1 LAKVQTYS
9 VQKSLT
15 NSFLKSNKSIK
26 HFLLKTLL
34 QQIVYYLFY
43 LPTFGLKL
51 SDMPLDEL
59 YENAQGLLQAKT
71 FNTMKLIT
79 EASAEKLR
87 GGFYTPEPIAEFILR
102 WGVNGSN
109 DFDILEPSC
118 GDGVFLEQLA
128 LHNFQFSTITAVEL
142 DEVEASKAE
151 KIDLKNKQI
160 INSDFHTYCNNTHKR
175 FDLVIGNPPYIR
187 FQFFDR
193 LQQAEAGDIFIR
205 AGLTY
210 SKLTNAWV
218 SFVVGSSLLLK
229 DKGGKI
235 GFVLPAEI
243 LQVSFAQQ
251 LRNFLARF
259 YNKIN
264 IISFE
269 KLVFPDIQQEVV
281 LLLCEKNNTNSH
293 NIEHIE
299 LRDASELKSLDVARL
314 KSPEK
319 KIDFKSNKWTFYFL
333 EQEEIDFLEQI
344 AKAKKIPTIGNFANV
359 EVGITT
365 GSNDF
370 FTVPLSTVDEY
381 NLHEYAK
388 PMVGRSVQVNSVI
401 FSKRDWENNRNSAAR
416 AHLLVLPDSKNLN
429 SKNGAVRY
437 IAHGESLGIHK
448 GYKTG
453 IRNDWFVVPSL
464 KISDALFI
472 RRNNLYPKLIINQA
486 GAYTTDTMHRV
497 FLKSGTNLKAF
508 TASYYNSLSLAFTEV
523 SGRSHG
529 GGVLE
534 LMPNE
539 AERVLLP
546 YHNDN
551 AALLPQI
558 DKLVRSKTDI
568 EEIMKLTNQIIL
580 KEHFGLTQNEIKMAH
595 SIWKKLSS
603 RRLNRG
609 K

>member
-1 LAKVQTYS
+1 
-9 VQKSLT
+9 
-15 NSFLKSNKSIK
+15 
-26 HFLLKTLL
+26 
-34 QQIVYYLFY
+34 
-43 LPTFGLKL
+43 
-51 SDMPLDEL
+51 
-59 YENAQGLLQAKT
+59 
-71 FNTMKLIT
+71 MKLIT

-87 GGFYTPEPIAEFILR
+87 GGFYTPEKIAAFVLR
-102 WGVNGSN
+102 WGIHGSTHS
-109 DFDILEPSC
+109 DILEPSC
-118 GDGVFLEQLA
+118 GDGAFLDQLYKSGVKY
-128 LHNFQFSTITAVEL
+128 NSITAVEL
-142 DEVEASKAE
+142 DKPEADKANL
-151 KIDLKNKQI
+151 IPLLNKQI
-160 INSDFHTYCNNTHKR
+160 INSDFHTYCNNTSKR

-187 FQFFDR
+187 YQFFDR
-193 LQQAEAGDIFIR
+193 KQQVEAEDIFSK

-243 LQVSFAQQ
+243 LQVSFALQ
-251 LRNFLARF
+251 LRNFIAHF

-269 KLVFPDIQQEVV
+269 KLVFPNIQQEVV
-281 LLLCEKNNTNSH
+281 LLLCEKNNTKDH
-293 NIEHIE
+293 LIEHIE
-299 LRDASELKSLDVARL
+299 LRDADSLDTLDVKRL
-314 KSPEK
+314 KSPKK

-333 EQEEIDFLEQI
+333 EQDEIDFLENI
-344 AKAKKIPTIGNFANV
+344 ASNRSVSTLGKFANI

-370 FTVPLSTVDEY
+370 FTVPLSTIEAYDLEA
-381 NLHEYAK
+381 YAR

-401 FSKRDWENNRNSAAR
+401 FTEKDWEKNRVSKAR
-416 AHLLVLPDSKNLN
+416 AHLLVFPDRKNLN
-429 SKNGAVRY
+429 KRNGAVKY
-437 IAHGESLGIHK
+437 ITYGESIGINE

-453 IRNDWFVVPSL
+453 IRDDWFVVPSL

-472 RRNNLYPKLIINQA
+472 RRNNLYPRLIINQA
-486 GAYTTDTMHRV
+486 KAYTTDTMHRV
-497 FLKSGTNLKAF
+497 FVKPGTNIKAL

-546 YHNDN
+546 YHKDN
-551 AALLPQI
+551 SSLLPEI
-558 DKLVRSKTDI
+558 DKLIRNKTDI
-568 EEIMKLTNQIIL
+568 EEILKITNQVVL
-580 KEHFGLTQNEIKMAH
+580 KEHYGFTQKEIKLAH
-595 SIWKKLSS
+595 NIWKKLSY

>member
-1 LAKVQTYS
+1 
-9 VQKSLT
+9 
-15 NSFLKSNKSIK
+15 
-26 HFLLKTLL
+26 
-34 QQIVYYLFY
+34 
-43 LPTFGLKL
+43 
-51 SDMPLDEL
+51 
-59 YENAQGLLQAKT
+59 
-71 FNTMKLIT
+71 MKLIT

-87 GGFYTPEPIAEFILR
+87 GGFYTPLPLAEFILR
-102 WGVNGSN
+102 WGINGTTNS
-109 DFDILEPSC
+109 DILEPSC
-118 GDGVFLEQLA
+118 GDGIFIEQLRD
-128 LHNFQFSTITAVEL
+128 LRLPYNSITAVEL
-142 DEVEASKAE
+142 DPIEAE
-151 KIDLKNKQI
+151 KVENIELRDKQVI
-160 INSDFHTYCNNTHKR
+160 IGDFHTYCNNTFQR
-175 FDLVIGNPPYIR
+175 FDLIVGNPPYIR

-243 LQVSFAQQ
+243 LQVSFALQ
-251 LRNFLARF
+251 LRRFIALF

-269 KLVFPDIQQEVV
+269 KLVFPNIQQEVV
-281 LLLCEKNNTNSH
+281 LLLCEKNETNEH

-299 LRDASELKSLDVARL
+299 LKDASELKTLDTAKL
-314 KSPEK
+314 KSPK
-319 KIDFKSNKWTFYFL
+319 KRIDFNSNKWTFYFL
-333 EQEEIDFLEQI
+333 DQEEIDFLENI
-344 AKAKKIPTIGNFANV
+344 ATKRHIPTLGNFANV

-370 FTVPLSTVDEY
+370 FTVPLTTVEEY
-381 NLHEYAK
+381 DLHAYAK

-401 FSKRDWENNRNSAAR
+401 FTDNDWKKNKFSKAK
-416 AHLLVLPDSKNLN
+416 AHLLVFPEKQKLDQ
-429 SKNGAVRY
+429 KNGAVNY
-437 IAHGESLGIHK
+437 IAYGESIGIQT

-453 IRNDWFVVPSL
+453 IRDDWFVVPSI

-472 RRNNLYPKLIINQA
+472 RRNNLYPRLIINEA
-486 GAYTTDTMHRV
+486 NAYTTDTMHRV
-497 FLKSGTNLKAF
+497 FLKPETEIKAF
-508 TASYYNSLSLAFTEV
+508 TASYYNSLSLAFSEV
-523 SGRSHG
+523 CGRSHG

-539 AERVLLP
+539 TERILLP
-546 YHNDN
+546 YHIEN
-551 AALLPQI
+551 ADLLTQI
-558 DKLVRSKTDI
+558 DTLIRDKTDI
-568 EEIMKLTNQIIL
+568 EEVLNITNEIIL
-580 KEHFGLTQNEIKMAH
+580 KQHYGLTDQEIKLAH
-595 SIWKKLSS
+595 TIWKKLTN

>member
-1 LAKVQTYS
+1 
-9 VQKSLT
+9 
-15 NSFLKSNKSIK
+15 
-26 HFLLKTLL
+26 
-34 QQIVYYLFY
+34 
-43 LPTFGLKL
+43 
-51 SDMPLDEL
+51 
-59 YENAQGLLQAKT
+59 
-71 FNTMKLIT
+71 MKLIT

-87 GGFYTPEPIAEFILR
+87 GGFYTPEPIAEFILH
-102 WGVNGSN
+102 WGINGSD

-118 GDGVFLEQLA
+118 GVGVFLEQLQKHK
-128 LHNFQFSTITAVEL
+128 LKYKSITAVEL
-142 DEVEASKAE
+142 DEAEAEKAE
-151 KIDLKNKQI
+151 QINLKNKQI
-160 INSDFHTYCNNTHKR
+160 INDDFHTYCNNTLQR
-175 FDLVIGNPPYIR
+175 FDLIVGNPPYIR
-187 FQFFDR
+187 YQFFDR
-193 LQQAEAGDIFIR
+193 QQQVEAGDIFIK

-229 DKGGKI
+229 EKGGRI

-251 LRNFLARF
+251 LRNFIAHF

-269 KLVFPDIQQEVV
+269 KLVFPNIQQEVV
-281 LLLCEKNNTNSH
+281 LLLCEKNETKNH

-299 LRDASELKSLDVARL
+299 LRDASELQTLDVARL
-314 KSPEK
+314 KSPKK

-333 EQEEIDFLEQI
+333 EQEEIDFLENI
-344 AKAKKIPTIGNFANV
+344 SKHRNIPTLGKFAKV

-370 FTVPLSTVDEY
+370 FTVPLTTVEEY
-381 NLHEYAK
+381 DLHDYAR

-401 FSKRDWENNRNSAAR
+401 FTEKDWEKNKFSKAK
-416 AHLLVLPDSKNLN
+416 AHLLVFPDGKNLTR
-429 SKNGAVRY
+429 KNGAVKY
-437 IAHGESLGIHK
+437 IEHGESLEIHK

-453 IRNDWFVVPSL
+453 IRDDWFVVPSI

-472 RRNNLYPKLIINQA
+472 RRNNLYPRLIINQA
-486 GAYTTDTMHRV
+486 KAYTTDTMHRV
-497 FLKSGTNLKAF
+497 FVRPGTNIKAL

-546 YHNDN
+546 YHTDN
-551 AALLPQI
+551 ASLLPQI
-558 DKLVRSKTDI
+558 DKLIRNKTDI
-568 EEIMKLTNQIIL
+568 EEVLKITNQVIL
-580 KEHFGLTQNEIKMAH
+580 KEHFGLTQMEIKLAH

>member
-1 LAKVQTYS
+1 
-9 VQKSLT
+9 
-15 NSFLKSNKSIK
+15 
-26 HFLLKTLL
+26 
-34 QQIVYYLFY
+34 
-43 LPTFGLKL
+43 
-51 SDMPLDEL
+51 
-59 YENAQGLLQAKT
+59 
-71 FNTMKLIT
+71 MKLIT

-87 GGFYTPEPIAEFILR
+87 GGFYTPEPIAEFVLR
-102 WGVNGSN
+102 WGINGSS
-109 DFDILEPSC
+109 DYDILEPSC

-128 LHNFQFSTITAVEL
+128 KHKFKYNTITAVEL
-142 DEVEASKAE
+142 DEVEAKKAE
-151 KIDLKNKQI
+151 QINLKNKEI
-160 INSDFHTYCNNTHKR
+160 INADFHTYCNNTHKR
-175 FDLVIGNPPYIR
+175 FDLVVGNPPYIR
-187 FQFFDR
+187 YQFFNR
-193 LQQAEAGDIFIR
+193 LQQAEAGDIFIK

-218 SFVVGSSLLLK
+218 SFVVGSSLLLT

-251 LRNFLARF
+251 LRNFIAHF

-264 IISFE
+264 IISFK

-281 LLLCEKNNTNSH
+281 LLLCEKNESKSH

-299 LRDASELKSLDVARL
+299 LCNASELNTLDVARL
-314 KSPEK
+314 KSPKK

-333 EQEEIDFLEQI
+333 EQDEIDFLENI
-344 AKAKKIPTIGNFANV
+344 AKDRNIPTLGKFANV

-370 FTVPLSTVDEY
+370 FTVPLSTVEEY
-381 NLHEYAK
+381 NLQDYAR

-401 FSKRDWENNRNSAAR
+401 FTEKDWEKNKNSPAR
-416 AHLLVLPDSKNLN
+416 AHLLVFPDSKKLN
-429 SKNGAVRY
+429 KKNGAVKY

-453 IRNDWFVVPSL
+453 IRDEWFVVPSL

-472 RRNNLYPKLIINQA
+472 RRNNLYPRFIINQA
-486 GAYTTDTMHRV
+486 EAYTTDTMHRV
-497 FLKSGTNLKAF
+497 FVRQGTDIKAL

-546 YHNDN
+546 YHKDN
-551 AALLPQI
+551 ATLLPQI
-558 DKLVRSKTDI
+558 DKLIRNKTDI
-568 EEIMKLTNQIIL
+568 EEVLKITNQRIL
-580 KEHFGLTQNEIKMAH
+580 KEHFALTQKEIKLAH
-595 SIWKKLSS
+595 GIWKKLSY

>member
-1 LAKVQTYS
+1 M
-9 VQKSLT
+9 
-15 NSFLKSNKSIK
+15 N
-26 HFLLKTLL
+26 
-34 QQIVYYLFY
+34 
-43 LPTFGLKL
+43 
-51 SDMPLDEL
+51 
-59 YENAQGLLQAKT
+59 
-71 FNTMKLIT
+71 LIT

-87 GGFYTPEPIAEFILR
+87 GGFYTPEPIAEFVLR
-102 WGVNGSN
+102 WGINGSQ

-118 GDGVFLEQLA
+118 GDGVFLKQLEKHK
-128 LHNFQFSTITAVEL
+128 LKYKSITAVEL
-142 DEVEASKAE
+142 DEEEAVKAE
-151 KIDLKNKQI
+151 KINLNNSQI
-160 INSDFHTYCNNTHKR
+160 IIADFHTYCNNTLQR
-175 FDLVIGNPPYIR
+175 FDLIVGNPPYIR
-187 FQFFDR
+187 YQFFDR
-193 LQQAEAGDIFIR
+193 QQQVEAEDIFIK

-229 DKGGKI
+229 EKGGRI
-235 GFVLPAEI
+235 GFVLPAEV
-243 LQVSFAQQ
+243 LQVSYALQ
-251 LRNFLARF
+251 LRKFLAQF

-281 LLLCEKNNTNSH
+281 LLLCEKNETKSH

-299 LRDASELKSLDVARL
+299 LRDASELQKLDVAIL
-314 KSPEK
+314 KSPKK

-333 EQEEIDFLEQI
+333 EQEEIDFLENI
-344 AKAKKIPTIGNFANV
+344 AEKRKILTLGKFAKV

-370 FTVPLSTVDEY
+370 FTVPLTTVEEY
-381 NLHEYAK
+381 DLQEYAR

-401 FSKRDWENNRNSAAR
+401 FTEKDWEKNKFSKAK
-416 AHLLVLPDSKNLN
+416 AHLLVFPESKNLN
-429 SKNGAVRY
+429 NINGAAKY
-437 IAHGESLGIHK
+437 IAQGERLGIHK

-453 IRNDWFVVPSL
+453 MRDDWFVVPSI

-472 RRNNLYPKLIINQA
+472 RRNNLYPRLIINEA
-486 GAYTTDTMHRV
+486 EAYTTDTMHRV
-497 FLKSGTNLKAF
+497 FVKPGTDINAL

-546 YHNDN
+546 YHKDN
-551 AALLPQI
+551 ASLLPQI
-558 DKLVRSKTDI
+558 DKLIRNKTNI
-568 EEIMKLTNQIIL
+568 EEVLKITNQIIL
-580 KEHFGLTQNEIKMAH
+580 NEHFGLTQKEIKLAH

>member
-1 LAKVQTYS
+1 
-9 VQKSLT
+9 
-15 NSFLKSNKSIK
+15 
-26 HFLLKTLL
+26 
-34 QQIVYYLFY
+34 
-43 LPTFGLKL
+43 
-51 SDMPLDEL
+51 
-59 YENAQGLLQAKT
+59 
-71 FNTMKLIT
+71 MKLIENAT
-79 EASAEKLR
+79 AEKLR

-102 WGVNGSN
+102 WGINGST

-118 GDGVFLEQLA
+118 GDGVFLEQLKG
-128 LHNFQFSTITAVEL
+128 LKSKYKSITAIEF
-142 DEVEASKAE
+142 DEIEAQKAE
-151 KIDLKNKQI
+151 KIVLKNKQI
-160 INSDFHTYCNNTHKR
+160 INDDFHTYCNNTLQR
-175 FDLVIGNPPYIR
+175 FDLIVGNPPYIR
-187 FQFFDR
+187 YQFFDR
-193 LQQAEAGDIFIR
+193 KQQVEAGDIFIK

-243 LQVSFAQQ
+243 LQVSFALQ
-251 LRNFLARF
+251 LRKFIAQF

-281 LLLCEKNNTNSH
+281 LLLCEKNGSKEH

-299 LRDASELKSLDVARL
+299 LKDASELKTLDTAKL
-314 KSPEK
+314 KSPQK

-333 EQEEIDFLEQI
+333 EQEEIDFLENI
-344 AKAKKIPTIGNFANV
+344 AKKRNISTLGKYAKV

-370 FTVPLSTVDEY
+370 FTVPLTTVEEY
-381 NLHEYAK
+381 DLHDYAK

-401 FSKRDWENNRNSAAR
+401 FTEKDWEKNKFSKAK
-416 AHLLVLPDSKNLN
+416 AHLLAFPDKQNLN
-429 SKNGAVRY
+429 QKNGAVKY

-472 RRNNLYPKLIINQA
+472 RRNNLYPRLIINEA

-497 FLKSGTNLKAF
+497 FVKQGTDINAL

-539 AERVLLP
+539 AEKVLLP
-546 YHNDN
+546 YHKDN
-551 AALLPQI
+551 AKLLFQI
-558 DKLVRSKTDI
+558 DKLIRDKTDI
-568 EEIMKLTNQIIL
+568 EEVLKITNQIIL
-580 KEHFGLTQNEIKMAH
+580 KEHYGLTQKEINLAH
-595 SIWKKLSS
+595 SIWKKLSA

-609 K
+609 KYKWKEANPQV

>member
-1 LAKVQTYS
+1 
-9 VQKSLT
+9 
-15 NSFLKSNKSIK
+15 
-26 HFLLKTLL
+26 
-34 QQIVYYLFY
+34 
-43 LPTFGLKL
+43 
-51 SDMPLDEL
+51 
-59 YENAQGLLQAKT
+59 
-71 FNTMKLIT
+71 MKLIT

-102 WGVNGSN
+102 WGINGSI

-118 GDGVFLEQLA
+118 GDGVFLEQLQKQK
-128 LHNFQFSTITAVEL
+128 FKYQSITAVEL
-142 DEVEASKAE
+142 DEEEAQKAE
-151 KIDLKNKQI
+151 QINLKDKQI
-160 INSDFHTYCNNTHKR
+160 INDDFHTYCNHTEKR
-175 FDLVIGNPPYIR
+175 FDLVVGNPPYIR
-187 FQFFDR
+187 YQFFDK
-193 LQQAEAGDIFIR
+193 QQQIEAGDIFIK

-251 LRNFLARF
+251 LRKFLAHY
-259 YNKIN
+259 YNKVN

-269 KLVFPDIQQEVV
+269 KLVFPNIQQEVV
-281 LLLCEKNNTNSH
+281 LLLCEKNNSKAH

-299 LRDASELKSLDVARL
+299 LRDASELQTLDVARL
-314 KSPEK
+314 KSPQK

-333 EQEEIDFLEQI
+333 EQEEIDFLENI
-344 AKAKKIPTIGNFANV
+344 ASRRNIPTLEKYARV

-370 FTVPLSTVDEY
+370 FTVPLTTVEEY
-381 NLHEYAK
+381 DLYDYAR

-401 FSKRDWENNRNSAAR
+401 FTEKDWENNKHSKAK
-416 AHLLVLPDSKNLN
+416 AHLLVFPDGKSLNKN
-429 SKNGAVRY
+429 NGAVKY
-437 IAHGESLGIHK
+437 IAEGESLGIHK

-453 IRNDWFVVPSL
+453 IRDDWFVVPSL

-472 RRNNLYPKLIINQA
+472 RRNNLYPRLIINQA
-486 GAYTTDTMHRV
+486 EAYTTDTMHRV
-497 FLKSGTNLKAF
+497 FVRPNTNIHAL

-539 AERVLLP
+539 AEKVLLP
-546 YHNDN
+546 YHLDN
-551 AALLPQI
+551 AVLLPQI
-558 DKLVRSKTDI
+558 DKLIRNKTNI
-568 EEIMKLTNQIIL
+568 EEVLKITNQIIL
-580 KEHFGLTQNEIKMAH
+580 KENFGLTQEEITLAH
-595 SIWKKLSS
+595 NIWKKLSY